1 MLNVSINMLLYKAL
15 FKQRKHTRRLHIS
28 LFSEFLEIF
37 SFVQLVRLV
46 FTHFQFARNFI
57 QRWPRRNVDSI
68 AENFVLTCRQKTR
81 MTYDDD

>member
-1 MLNVSINMLLYKAL
+1 MLLYKAL

-57 QRWPRRNVDSI
+57 QR
-68 AENFVLTCRQKTR
+68 
-81 MTYDDD
+81 